1 MAGVIVHLAVADSTF
16 ERRFIKLFLIIEN
29 LERFCKGNIYKK
41 ALAEKSELLM
51 DKKRCYQLM
60 ANHRSVGIVFF
71 IGT

>member
-1 MAGVIVHLAVADSTF
+1 M
-16 ERRFIKLFLIIEN
+16 IEN

-60 ANHRSVGIVFF
+60 ANHRSVGTVFF